1 MYRLANR
8 IPFPGGDGMTTPLVR
23 TKHREI
29 HEADIEPLTSD
40 ELIDGILGFVVLTV
54 AAGSI
59 LALAWMALG
68 SNL

>member
-1 MYRLANR
+1 MNA
-8 IPFPGGDGMTTPLVR
+8 PLVR
-23 TKHREI
+23 TKDREI
-29 HEADIEPLTSD
+29 HEEDITPLTSD
-40 ELIDGILGFVVLTV
+40 ELIDGILSVVVLTV